1 MFRTYFHKLIR
12 SPLLYVAIIGTAV
25 ICMLQTGLVS
35 YSRGKLGQTVV
46 FDIDYMLSIQDFPKI
61 MSIMCSLPFAA
72 NFASEWKNHVTTQC
86 VTRCGVKKYTAA
98 NIFFCAISS
107 FFAVMAGILLFSL
120 IHSFFV
126 PFCNENDFKYY
137 NVCHGQIIADG
148 HPFLYLLSNIFIF
161 AVGISMTSVMGLM
174 MSAIFPD
181 KYIAV
186 CTPLVF
192 NFFIERLTGNWTPL
206 LRFPQLLSSTFPQ
219 LYNPVLSILYTFALF
234 SVMAA
239 LCGLMFAHIVK
250 RRVRSEIA

>member
-98 NIFFCAISS
+98 NIFFLRDFIIFCSYGGYAA
-107 FFAVMAGILLFSL
+107 FLADT
-120 IHSFFV
+120 FV
-126 PFCNENDFKYY
+126 FC
-137 NVCHGQIIADG
+137 
-148 HPFLYLLSNIFIF
+148 
-161 AVGISMTSVMGLM
+161 SVL
-174 MSAIFPD
+174 
-181 KYIAV
+181 
-186 CTPLVF
+186 
-192 NFFIERLTGNWTPL
+192 
-206 LRFPQLLSSTFPQ
+206 Q
-219 LYNPVLSILYTFALF
+219 
-234 SVMAA
+234 
-239 LCGLMFAHIVK
+239 
-250 RRVRSEIA
+250 